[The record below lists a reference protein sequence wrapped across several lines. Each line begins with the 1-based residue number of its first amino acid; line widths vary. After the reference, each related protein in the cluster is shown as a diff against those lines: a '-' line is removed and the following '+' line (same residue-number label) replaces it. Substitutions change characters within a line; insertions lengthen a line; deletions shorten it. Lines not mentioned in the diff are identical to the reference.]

1 MADYQVRIN
10 DLYALALPQ
19 LHKIQQPVNVH
30 FTAKG
35 SEVLAAQVASE
46 IEAALKK

>member
-1 MADYQVRIN
+1 
-10 DLYALALPQ
+10 
-19 LHKIQQPVNVH
+19 VNVH

-35 SEVLAAQVASE
+35 SEALAERVAAA